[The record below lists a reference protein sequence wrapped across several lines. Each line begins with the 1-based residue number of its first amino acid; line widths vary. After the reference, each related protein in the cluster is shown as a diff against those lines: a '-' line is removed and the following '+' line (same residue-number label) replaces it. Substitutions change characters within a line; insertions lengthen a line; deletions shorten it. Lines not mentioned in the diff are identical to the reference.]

1 MNSAY
6 KIQLFALVNT
16 IISIFGI
23 WYTQSF
29 YWLMIGLISFAFVMI
44 FSVNIAMH
52 RFISHRSFTTGKIR
66 TKLLKYLTVISAF
79 GSPLSWAPMHRYHH
93 VHSGTDKDNQ
103 APENIGYIKAWLT
116 LYDPIKIPTSL
127 IKDIVRD
134 KDCMFIA
141 NNYWKLLFSYVIILY
156 LINPLIGIF
165 VFSFPAA
172 CCYQAAGA
180 FGVIPHSK
188 KFGYLVI
195 EPNKGDTSVNSPLA
209 SLLSWGEGWHNY
221 HHTIV
226 KDYRHGY
233 KWWEIDPPAWFIE
246 KLFLGKG

>member
-134 KDCMFIA
+134 KDCIFIA

-165 VFSFPAA
+165 VFS
-172 CCYQAAGA
+172 
-180 FGVIPHSK
+180 
-188 KFGYLVI
+188 
-195 EPNKGDTSVNSPLA
+195 
-209 SLLSWGEGWHNY
+209 
-221 HHTIV
+221 
-226 KDYRHGY
+226 
-233 KWWEIDPPAWFIE
+233 
-246 KLFLGKG
+246 